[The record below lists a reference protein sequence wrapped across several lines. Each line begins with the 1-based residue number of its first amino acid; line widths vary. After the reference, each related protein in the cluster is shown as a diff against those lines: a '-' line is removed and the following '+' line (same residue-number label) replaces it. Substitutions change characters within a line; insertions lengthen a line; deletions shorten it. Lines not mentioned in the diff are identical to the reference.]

1 MIRTRRLALCLGLGF
16 ATMSTTSATGAPPSK
31 TFVEIATTAKESYDA
46 GRHELS
52 IRGVKARG
60 AAEAGDVTKWVP
72 LNDGYAK
79 QLAEIVGVCGRNVA
93 ALTRDASDLASI
105 EAKQISRSFTQYA
118 EVAGSME
125 TQRLEMIAFGNL
137 VERIPTMD
145 RAALLKAL
153 APKYFVEK

>member
-1 MIRTRRLALCLGLGF
+1 MIRTRLLALCFVLGSAASSASGTPPGPTF
-16 ATMSTTSATGAPPSK
+16 AEVSTM
-31 TFVEIATTAKESYDA
+31 AKEAYDA

-52 IRGVKARG
+52 IRGVKARD
-60 AAEAGDVTKWVP
+60 AAVAGEVAKWGP

-93 ALTRDASDLASI
+93 ALTRDASDLAATD
-105 EAKQISRSFTQYA
+105 AKQISRSFTQYA
-118 EVAGSME
+118 EIAGSME
-125 TQRLEMIAFGNL
+125 TQRLELIAFGNL

-153 APKYFVEK
+153 APKYFVAK